1 MATVHFGVQQDAVAG
16 IRIMKVLG
24 LAPDVWISSAALLED
39 GRIVAGAAEER
50 FTRQKMSKAFPAHAL
65 DYCLRQAGCTL
76 KDIDIIAVPWNPGV
90 HIRSASPRYIS
101 NARWRGEYLVN
112 VPAAILRHL
121 ASPEVEQID
130 QLVRIPGKE
139 LRITF
144 VNHHSAHAACAFYLS
159 PFDEAAILSVDGRGE
174 NETVTWSHGRGS
186 EIRKLQAVGFP
197 HSLGEFYSAITQYL
211 GFKPYQDEWK
221 VMALASY
228 GQRNNEYYSS
238 LRRLI
243 RYMEDG
249 GFELD
254 LSYFSY
260 FLFDMQPAMYS
271 AKLEALLGPSRG
283 AGDLP
288 DQRHSDIA
296 CALQQVY
303 EETLGHLLARLHA
316 LTGQTRVVLAGGS
329 AMNSVYNGK
338 IQDTTPFKEHFVP
351 SCPDDSGVS
360 VGAALYAYY
369 CLAGGR
375 LREKPEHNYW
385 GPDFS
390 DREIEEALS
399 KYKVRAERHQD
410 IAAVAARL
418 LAGGKLIGWFQGRM
432 EFGQRAL
439 GNRSILADPR
449 QAQVKDLV
457 NAAVKYRES
466 FRPFAPAVLEEHA
479 HEYFELPKGV
489 TVPFMEKVYPVRPAM
504 RDRIPAVVHV
514 DGSGRLQTV
523 SRQTNPDFYDLIRQ
537 FQVLSGIPVLLNTSF
552 NLNGE
557 PIVCSPTDAIR
568 TFYSC
573 GLDGLVL
580 GKWLVLKDGQS

>member
-1 MATVHFGVQQDAVAG
+1 
-16 IRIMKVLG
+16 MKVLG
-24 LAPDVWISSAALLED
+24 LAPDVWISSAALIED
-39 GRIVAGAAEER
+39 GRIIAGAAEER
-50 FTRQKMSKAFPAHAL
+50 FNRQKMSKAFPAQAL

-76 KDIDIIAVPWNPGV
+76 NDVDVIAVPWNPGA
-90 HIRSASPRYIS
+90 HIRSASSRFVGS
-101 NARWRGEYLVN
+101 ARWRGEYLVN
-112 VPAAILRHL
+112 LPAALLKHL
-121 ASPEVEQID
+121 GSPEVRQID
-130 QLVRIPGKE
+130 QLVTLPGKE
-139 LRITF
+139 LRLTF
-144 VNHHSAHAACAFYLS
+144 VNHHSAHAAGAFFLS
-159 PFDEAAILSVDGRGE
+159 PFDEAAILTVDGRGE
-174 NETVTWSHGRGS
+174 NETVTWSHGRGA

-197 HSLGEFYSAITQYL
+197 HSLGELYSAVTQYL

-221 VMALASY
+221 VMALAAY
-228 GQRNNEYYSS
+228 GQPGNDYYP
-238 LRRLI
+238 RIRGLI
-243 RYMEDG
+243 RNLDDG

-254 LSYFSY
+254 LSYFTY
-260 FLFDMQPAMYS
+260 YLFDMQPAMYS
-271 AKLEALLGPSRG
+271 AKLEHLLGPARG
-283 AGDLP
+283 AGDPL
-288 DQRHSDIA
+288 DQRHRDIA

-303 EETLGHLLARLHA
+303 EETLGHLLGRLHA
-316 LTGQTRVVLAGGS
+316 LTGSSRVVLAGGC

-338 IQDTTPFKEHFVP
+338 IQDMTPFQELFIS

-360 VGAALYAYY
+360 VGAALYAYH
-369 CLAGGR
+369 CLSGGR

-390 DREIEEALS
+390 DREIEDALA
-399 KYKVRAERHQD
+399 KAKVRGCRHSNIAE
-410 IAAVAARL
+410 VAARL
-418 LAGGKLIGWFQGRM
+418 LAEGKLLGWFQGRM

-489 TVPFMEKVYPVRPAM
+489 TVPFMEKVYPVRAAM

-523 SRQTNPDFYDLIRQ
+523 SRQTNPAFYDLIRQ
-537 FQVLSGIPVLLNTSF
+537 FQVIAGVPVVLNTSF

-557 PIVCSPTDAIR
+557 PIVCSPVDAIR

-573 GLDGLVL
+573 GLDALVL
-580 GKWLVLKDGQS
+580 GQWLIMKDGRS